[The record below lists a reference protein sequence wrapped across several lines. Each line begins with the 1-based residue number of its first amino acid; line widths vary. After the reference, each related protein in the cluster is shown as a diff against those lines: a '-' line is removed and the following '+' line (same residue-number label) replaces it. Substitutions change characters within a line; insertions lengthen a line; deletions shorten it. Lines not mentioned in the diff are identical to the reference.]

1 MGEAVH
7 AWNTMTYAEG
17 ALFSLF
23 WVIGMYYIKLRMD
36 SQRFGR

>member
-17 ALFSLF
+17 ALFSL
-23 WVIGMYYIKLRMD
+23 WLMGMYYIKLRMD
-36 SQRFGR
+36 RKFGKRP